1 MNLNLRQLRSLV
13 AISRLGNFTRAAEA
27 LHISQPALTVQ
38 MHHLEAALGVRL
50 IDRNTRTVKLTPLGK
65 QVVPIIE
72 RALGDID
79 AAIAGTRLT
88 PQSIGVVNV
97 AALPSLCADML
108 PSAIARFGKQYPGV
122 TVRLREVGAHRIP
135 TCVAEEEVDLGF
147 GLLERAVAQV
157 EAIPFLT
164 DRLVAVCPAGHA
176 LAGKRTVL
184 ASDLVRF
191 PMIGF
196 DSQYSVRTLLD
207 AALQSLGA
215 LRSPDHEV
223 SFVSTAIG
231 MVRAGLGVTVVS
243 SSALS
248 RVAMTGLRARPIK
261 HPGFAREIV
270 AMRKKGRT
278 LSPAAEALLQVIFA
292 ARATL
297 QEPTETARRRGA
309 RSAGPGARS
318 GRRNAAKARGT
329 GA

>member
-13 AISRLGNFTRAAEA
+13 AIAHLGNFTRAARS

-65 QVVPIIE
+65 QVVPLIE

-88 PQSIGVVNV
+88 AESIGVVTV
-97 AALPSLCADML
+97 AALPSLCSEIM
-108 PSAIARFGKQYPGV
+108 PTAIARFGKQYPGV
-122 TVRLREVGAHRIP
+122 TVRLREEGAHRIP
-135 TCVAEEEVDLGF
+135 ACVAEEEADLGF
-147 GLLERAVAQV
+147 GLLERPAAQL
-157 EAIPFLT
+157 EATPFLS
-164 DRLVAVCPAGHA
+164 DRLVAVCPAGHP
-176 LAGKRTVL
+176 LASKRTVA

-215 LRSPDHEV
+215 LRSPEYEV
-223 SFVSTAIG
+223 SYVSTAVG
-231 MVRAGLGVTVVS
+231 MVRAGLGITVVS
-243 SSALS
+243 SSALG
-248 RVAMTGLRARPIK
+248 RAVMTGLRARPIK

-278 LSPAAEALLQVIFA
+278 LSPSAEALLQVIHTVS
-292 ARATL
+292 ATL
-297 QEPTETARRRGA
+297 QMKDDAVVRRGGRNGSNARR
-309 RSAGPGARS
+309 
-318 GRRNAAKARGT
+318 GRRASSKA
-329 GA
+329 